1 MAGMTYLPEEER
13 AGLAAARHGREHR
26 ILILAPSDDAVRIE
40 TILTTAEN
48 QVLTCPHLETLCKE
62 ALAGA
67 GALVLAEEAFTA
79 GSHQALD
86 DFLADQPPWSDVPL
100 LVLIRP
106 GTDVTSV
113 PAILASLGNVAL
125 LERPVR
131 VWALVSAARV
141 ALRARERQYELRAR
155 FESQALLAAI
165 VASSDDAIISK
176 DLNGV
181 IMSWN
186 AGAERLFG
194 YTAGEAIGKHITMLI
209 PRERYDEELEILSR
223 IARGERIEHL
233 ETIRVRKDGTSFNVS
248 LTISPITDP
257 SGKVFG
263 ASKIARDITE
273 RKRVEETLREADRR
287 KDEFLATLAHELRNP
302 LAPIRNSLHILEMAG
317 QTDPGIE
324 YVREMMDRQV
334 NHMVRLVDDL
344 MEVSRITR
352 GKIELR
358 RERVDLMDV
367 IRTAIDTSRPIIDR
381 GGHDLTLAIPSEPL
395 ALEADPVRLAQV
407 FSNLLNNAAKYTE
420 TPSEIRLTVRRQGNE
435 AVISVRDYG
444 IGIAPEMLTRVFEMF
459 AQIDSSRPGSKSG
472 LGIGLTLVENLV
484 QMHQGTISASSEGLG
499 KGSEFIVRLPLAE
512 GSVHVEQPV
521 APSQA
526 SFSMR
531 VLVVDD
537 NQDAADSLG
546 MLLKYLGTDVRVCH
560 DGPAAIEAID
570 AFHPD
575 LVLLDLGMPGM
586 DGYEVAQRIR
596 QNPEH
601 RDVTLIALTGWG
613 QEDDR
618 ARSRSAGFDHH
629 LIKPAGVDALRAL
642 MATLVRR
649 GAQRAAATPAAG

>member
-1 MAGMTYLPEEER
+1 MNYLPEEER
-13 AGLAAARHGREHR
+13 PAVNAANVERERR
-26 ILILAPSDDAVRIE
+26 ILILAPSEDAVRTE
-40 TILTTAEN
+40 TILTAAEI
-48 QVLTCPHLETLCKE
+48 QVLTCPDLGTLCKE
-62 ALAGA
+62 ARAGA
-67 GALVLAEEAFTA
+67 GALILAEEALTN
-79 GSHQALD
+79 GSHEALD
-86 DFLADQPPWSDVPL
+86 DLLAQQPPWSDLPL
-100 LVLIRP
+100 LVLTP
-106 GTDVTSV
+106 HGADVTSV

-141 ALRARERQYELRAR
+141 ALRARERQYELRSR

-176 DLNGV
+176 DLNGF

-194 YTAGEAIGKHITMLI
+194 YAAEEAIGKPIMILI
-209 PRERYDEELEILSR
+209 PPERHDEELDILSR
-223 IARGERIEHL
+223 IARNERIEHL
-233 ETIRVRKDGTSFNVS
+233 ETIRVRKDGTRLNIS
-248 LTISPITDP
+248 LTISPITDA

-273 RKRVEETLREADRR
+273 RKLAEEALREADRR

-317 QTDPGIE
+317 QSEPGIE
-324 YVREMMDRQV
+324 YVREMMERQV

-358 RERVDLMDV
+358 RERIDVMDV

-395 ALEADPVRLAQV
+395 TLEADPVRLAQV

-420 TPSEIRLTVRRQGNE
+420 TPSEIRLTVRRQGKE
-435 AVISVRDYG
+435 AVISIRDYG
-444 IGIAPEMLTRVFEMF
+444 IGIAREMLPRVFEMF
-459 AQIDSSRPGSKSG
+459 AQIDSSRPGSMSG
-472 LGIGLTLVENLV
+472 LGIGLTLVQNLV
-484 QMHQGTISASSEGLG
+484 QMHQGTITASSEGLG
-499 KGSEFIVRLPLAE
+499 KGSEFIVHLPLAE
-512 GSVHVEQPV
+512 GPATAAEEPV
-521 APSQA
+521 AETAAPV
-526 SFSMR
+526 SMR

-546 MLLKYLGTDVRVCH
+546 MVLKFLGTDVRVCH
-560 DGPAAIEAID
+560 DGPSALEMLGT
-570 AFHPD
+570 FRPD

-586 DGYEVAQRIR
+586 DGYEVARRIR
-596 QNPEH
+596 QNPEY
-601 RDVTLIALTGWG
+601 RDLTLIALTGWG

-618 ARSRSAGFDHH
+618 RRSRSAGFDHH

-642 MATLVRR
+642 MTTMGRR
-649 GAQRAAATPAAG
+649 GAHRAAASPAAG

>member
-1 MAGMTYLPEEER
+1 MNYLPEEER
-13 AGLAAARHGREHR
+13 PAVNAANVERERR
-26 ILILAPSDDAVRIE
+26 ILILAPSEDAVRTE
-40 TILTTAEN
+40 TILTAAEI
-48 QVLTCPHLETLCKE
+48 QVLTCPDLGTLCKE
-62 ALAGA
+62 ARAGA
-67 GALVLAEEAFTA
+67 GALILAEEALTN
-79 GSHQALD
+79 GSHEALD
-86 DFLADQPPWSDVPL
+86 DLLAQQPPWSDLPL
-100 LVLIRP
+100 LVLTRH
-106 GTDVTSV
+106 GADVTSV

-141 ALRARERQYELRAR
+141 ALRARERQYELRSR

-176 DLNGV
+176 DLNGF

-194 YTAGEAIGKHITMLI
+194 YAAEEAIGKPIMILI
-209 PRERYDEELEILSR
+209 PPERHDEELDILSR
-223 IARGERIEHL
+223 IARNERIEHL
-233 ETIRVRKDGTSFNVS
+233 ETIRVRKDGTRLNIS
-248 LTISPITDP
+248 LTISPITDA

-273 RKRVEETLREADRR
+273 RKLAEEALREADRR

-317 QTDPGIE
+317 QSEPGIE
-324 YVREMMDRQV
+324 YVREMMERQV

-358 RERVDLMDV
+358 RERIDVMDV

-395 ALEADPVRLAQV
+395 TLEADPVRLAQV

-420 TPSEIRLTVRRQGNE
+420 TPSEIRLTVRRQGKE
-435 AVISVRDYG
+435 AVISIRDYG
-444 IGIAPEMLTRVFEMF
+444 IGIAREMLPRVFEMF
-459 AQIDSSRPGSKSG
+459 AQIDSSRPGSMSG
-472 LGIGLTLVENLV
+472 LGIGLTLVQNLV
-484 QMHQGTISASSEGLG
+484 QMHQGTITASSEGLG
-499 KGSEFIVRLPLAE
+499 KGSEFIVHLPLAE
-512 GSVHVEQPV
+512 GPATAAEEPV
-521 APSQA
+521 AETAAPV
-526 SFSMR
+526 SMR

-546 MLLKYLGTDVRVCH
+546 MVLKFLGTDVRVCH
-560 DGPAAIEAID
+560 DGPSALEMLGT
-570 AFHPD
+570 FRPD

-586 DGYEVAQRIR
+586 DGYEVARRIR
-596 QNPEH
+596 QNPEY
-601 RDVTLIALTGWG
+601 RDLTLIALTGWG

-618 ARSRSAGFDHH
+618 RRSRSAGFDHH

-642 MATLVRR
+642 MTTMGRR
-649 GAQRAAATPAAG
+649 GAHRAAASPAAG

>member
-1 MAGMTYLPEEER
+1 MNYLPEEER
-13 AGLAAARHGREHR
+13 PAVNAANVERERR
-26 ILILAPSDDAVRIE
+26 ILILAPSEDAVRTE
-40 TILTTAEN
+40 TILTAAEI
-48 QVLTCPHLETLCKE
+48 QVLTCPDLGTLCKE
-62 ALAGA
+62 ARAGA
-67 GALVLAEEAFTA
+67 GALILAEEALTN
-79 GSHQALD
+79 GSHEALD
-86 DFLADQPPWSDVPL
+86 DLLAQQPPWSDLPL
-100 LVLIRP
+100 LVLTRH
-106 GTDVTSV
+106 GADVTSV

-141 ALRARERQYELRAR
+141 ALRARERQYELRSR

-176 DLNGV
+176 DLNGF

-194 YTAGEAIGKHITMLI
+194 YAAEEAIGKPIMILI
-209 PRERYDEELEILSR
+209 PPERHDEELDILSR
-223 IARGERIEHL
+223 IARNERIEHL
-233 ETIRVRKDGTSFNVS
+233 ETIRVRKDGTRLNIS
-248 LTISPITDP
+248 LTISPITDA

-273 RKRVEETLREADRR
+273 RKQAEEALREADRR

-317 QTDPGIE
+317 QSEPGIE
-324 YVREMMDRQV
+324 YVREMMERQV

-358 RERVDLMDV
+358 RERIDVMDV

-395 ALEADPVRLAQV
+395 TLEADPVRLAQV

-420 TPSEIRLTVRRQGNE
+420 TPSEIRLTVRRQGKE
-435 AVISVRDYG
+435 AVISIRDYG
-444 IGIAPEMLTRVFEMF
+444 IGIAREMLPRVFEMF
-459 AQIDSSRPGSKSG
+459 AQIDSSRPGSMSG
-472 LGIGLTLVENLV
+472 LGIGLTLVQNLV
-484 QMHQGTISASSEGLG
+484 QMHQGTITASSEGLG
-499 KGSEFIVRLPLAE
+499 KGSEFIVHLPLAE
-512 GSVHVEQPV
+512 GPATAAEEPV
-521 APSQA
+521 AETAAPV
-526 SFSMR
+526 SMR

-546 MLLKYLGTDVRVCH
+546 MVLKFLGTDVRVCH
-560 DGPAAIEAID
+560 DGPSALEMLGT
-570 AFHPD
+570 FRPD

-586 DGYEVAQRIR
+586 DGYEVARRIR
-596 QNPEH
+596 QNPEY
-601 RDVTLIALTGWG
+601 RDLTLIALTGWG

-618 ARSRSAGFDHH
+618 RRSRSAGFDHH

-642 MATLVRR
+642 MTTMGRR
-649 GAQRAAATPAAG
+649 GAHRAAASPAAG

>member
-1 MAGMTYLPEEER
+1 MRYGPEER
-13 AGLAAARHGREHR
+13 MAVNAANFEREHR
-26 ILILAPSDDAVRIE
+26 IVILAPSEDAVRAE
-40 TILTTAEN
+40 TILTTAEI
-48 QVLTCPHLETLCKE
+48 QVLACPDLDTLCKE
-62 ALAGA
+62 AQAGA
-67 GALVLAEEAFTA
+67 GALILAEEALTS
-79 GSHQALD
+79 GPRQILD
-86 DFLADQPPWSDVPL
+86 NFLASQPHWSDLPL

-106 GTDVTSV
+106 GTDVAPI
-113 PAILASLGNVAL
+113 PAILAGLGNVAL

-141 ALRARERQYELRAR
+141 ALRARERQYQLRAR

-176 DLNGV
+176 DLTGV
-181 IMSWN
+181 ITSWN

-194 YTAGEAIGKHITMLI
+194 YTAQEAIGKLITILI
-209 PRERYDEELEILSR
+209 PPERHDEEREILDR
-223 IARGERIEHL
+223 IGRNERIEHL
-233 ETIRVRKDGTSFNVS
+233 ETVRVRKDGARLNIS
-248 LTISPITDP
+248 LTISPITDA
-257 SGKVFG
+257 SGKVVG

-273 RKRVEETLREADRR
+273 RKRAEDALREADRR

-317 QTDPGIE
+317 QTEPGIE

-395 ALEADPVRLAQV
+395 TLEADPVRLAQV

-420 TPSEIRLTVRRQGNE
+420 TPSEIRLTVRRQGKD
-435 AVISVRDYG
+435 AVISIRDYG
-444 IGIAPEMLTRVFEMF
+444 IGIAPEMLARVFEMF
-459 AQIDSSRPGSKSG
+459 AQIDSSRAGSKSG
-472 LGIGLTLVENLV
+472 LGIGLTLVESLV
-484 QMHQGTISASSEGLG
+484 QMHQGTITASSEGLG
-499 KGSEFIVRLPLAE
+499 KGSEFTVRLPLAE
-512 GSVHVEQPV
+512 GPVHAPEQP
-521 APSQA
+521 AIATPA

-546 MLLKYLGTDVRVCH
+546 MLLKYLGTEVQVCH
-560 DGPAAIEAID
+560 GGPAAIEAIETW
-570 AFHPD
+570 HPD

-586 DGYEVAQRIR
+586 DGYEVARRIR
-596 QNPEH
+596 QNPEY

-618 ARSRSAGFDHH
+618 RRSRSAGFDHH

-642 MATLVRR
+642 MTTLGRR
-649 GAQRAAATPAAG
+649 GAQRTAATPAAG